1 MKIGIV
7 GCGHVGGTAAY
18 TLALQGIGS
27 ELVLVDRDPGLAD
40 AQCMDILH
48 ATPFGQPVR
57 VRAGDY
63 ADLAGCALV
72 IFAAGVGQLPGESRM
87 QLLTRNAKVF
97 AEAVP
102 QVMHH
107 AGDPILLIAT
117 NPLDIMTQI
126 ATSLSGLPPDRVLGS
141 GTMLDSARFRALL
154 AERYRVSPAS
164 VHAYVLGEHGDSE
177 VLVWSGA
184 RIAGVP
190 LQQFAQACATP
201 LTAADIAQIDEAV
214 RRAAYRIIDGKGATY
229 YGVGAALARL
239 ARCILNDERTV
250 FTACSRVPDLDGV
263 TDVALSLPSVIGRDG
278 MQMRIQPELST
289 DERKALRDSA
299 LKIRQCAADL
309 GY

>member
-27 ELVLVDRDPGLAD
+27 ELVLVDRDPKLAD

-57 VRAGDY
+57 VRSGGY

-72 IFAAGVGQLPGESRM
+72 SFAAGVGQLPGEPRM

-102 QVMHH
+102 QVMRH
-107 AGDPILLIAT
+107 ASDPILLIAT

-126 ATSLSGLPPDRVLGS
+126 ATRLSGLPPERVLGS
-141 GTMLDSARFRALL
+141 VTMLDSARFRALL

-164 VHAYVLGEHGDSE
+164 LHAYVLGEHGDSE

-250 FTACSRVPDLDGV
+250 FTVCSLVPDLDGV
-263 TDVALSLPSVIGRDG
+263 TDVALSLPSVIGREG
-278 MQMRIQPELST
+278 VQMRVRPELNE